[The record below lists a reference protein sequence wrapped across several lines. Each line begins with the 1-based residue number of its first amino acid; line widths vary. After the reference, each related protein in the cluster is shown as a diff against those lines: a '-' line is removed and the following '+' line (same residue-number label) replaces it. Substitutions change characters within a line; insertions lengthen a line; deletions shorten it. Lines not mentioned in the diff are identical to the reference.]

1 MACEPWLHR
10 RGGDPSRLGYWRER
24 ERCGTSR
31 RTRTMTGLLQDF
43 GYALRQLGKNLGF
56 TAVAVLTLA
65 LGIGVT
71 TAIFS
76 VVYGVLL
83 RPLPYRDPN
92 RIMTVFEITSK
103 GSRSRV
109 ADPNFDDFRDQS
121 RSFQAIAKYTDN
133 VASVSG
139 ASQPTRATVAAV
151 SPDFLRVFGIQPI
164 LRRDFNPGDAKKGA
178 GPTVLVSC
186 GYWRQYLGSPRE
198 LSQSHLKIDGA
209 LFSVIGVLPPGFRFP
224 ADVDLWLPA
233 DLAGE
238 NPSRTSHNYNAV
250 GRLRDGVTAEQ
261 ANQDI
266 SAIARR
272 IHDTSSEQGD
282 YLLAD

>member
-1 MACEPWLHR
+1 MQTFWQDVR
-10 RGGDPSRLGYWRER
+10 Y
-24 ERCGTSR
+24 
-31 RTRTMTGLLQDF
+31 GL
-43 GYALRQLGKNLGF
+43 RMLGKNPGL

-65 LGIGVT
+65 LGVGAT

-92 RIMTVFEITSK
+92 RIMAVFEITSK
-103 GSRSRV
+103 GRPSRV
-109 ADPNFDDFRDQS
+109 ADPNFDDFRDHS

-133 VASVSG
+133 VASVWG

-164 LRRDFNPGDAKKGA
+164 LGRDFNAGDAKKGA

-209 LFSVIGVLPPGFRFP
+209 VFSVIGVLPPGFRFP

-233 DLAGE
+233 ALPGE
-238 NPSRTSHNYNAV
+238 KR
-250 GRLRDGVTAEQ
+250 
-261 ANQDI
+261 
-266 SAIARR
+266 
-272 IHDTSSEQGD
+272 
-282 YLLAD
+282 